1 MASLVLIAL
10 LHCIAFTLSAK
21 RNEVNAQGQRGDANL
36 LSVVLFTNR
45 PGVWDIALYSL
56 AAQTSSKYEVG
67 TDTSHAYSMYTRA
80 CTLTYK

>member
-1 MASLVLIAL
+1 MRASLVLIATL
-10 LHCIAFTLSAK
+10 LQCIALTLSAK
-21 RNEVNAQGQRGDANL
+21 RNEGNTQGQRGDANL

-67 TDTSHAYSMYTRA
+67 TDTSHAYSMHTRA
-80 CTLTYK
+80 SH